1 MEYAKKW
8 FHGFLLLNRFLP
20 CSWCLTVPENDWNKD
35 RVTWKERV
43 SLLAVNDEWNSAVYP
58 LQEPRLKIKPS
69 LVLVLI
75 PIQISPFGLFP
86 DL

>member
-1 MEYAKKW
+1 MDFYYSTG
-8 FHGFLLLNRFLP
+8 FYLVHGA
-20 CSWCLTVPENDWNKD
+20 SQYQKMTGIKT